1 LSAPTGNAASTT
13 THTSTDEVVATI
25 AAIVADVIGEDAGL
39 DLDIRVD
46 SSFSEDIEL
55 ESIEF
60 VALAEQ
66 LQRTYGERIDL
77 IAWLGE
83 LDLDE
88 IIDLTVGE
96 LAEFIA
102 ACLEAA
108 PVGAAVARAA
118 RCEAARAGNTDHGG
132 CDDVTYP
139 SALLERGAGA

>member
-1 LSAPTGNAASTT
+1 LSAPSGNAASTT
-13 THTSTDEVVATI
+13 ATTAPAGTDEIVATI
-25 AAIVADVIGEDAGL
+25 ACIVAEVIGEDAGL
-39 DLDIRVD
+39 DLDIRAD

-102 ACLEAA
+102 ACLD
-108 PVGAAVARAA
+108 G
-118 RCEAARAGNTDHGG
+118 
-132 CDDVTYP
+132 
-139 SALLERGAGA
+139 GAGA

>member
-1 LSAPTGNAASTT
+1 LSAPSGNAASTT
-13 THTSTDEVVATI
+13 TTSAPTDEIVATI
-25 AAIVADVIGEDAGL
+25 ACIVTEVIGEDAGL
-39 DLDIRVD
+39 DLDIRAD

-77 IAWLGE
+77 VGWLGE

-102 ACLEAA
+102 ACL
-108 PVGAAVARAA
+108 
-118 RCEAARAGNTDHGG
+118 TD
-132 CDDVTYP
+132 
-139 SALLERGAGA
+139 A

>member
-13 THTSTDEVVATI
+13 VSDRTDEIVATI
-25 AAIVADVIGEDAGL
+25 ACIVADVIGEDAGL
-39 DLDIRVD
+39 DLDIRAD

-77 IAWLGE
+77 VAWLGE

-102 ACLEAA
+102 ACLD
-108 PVGAAVARAA
+108 G
-118 RCEAARAGNTDHGG
+118 
-132 CDDVTYP
+132 
-139 SALLERGAGA
+139 GAGA

>member
-1 LSAPTGNAASTT
+1 LSAPSGNTASTT
-13 THTSTDEVVATI
+13 APTGTDEIVATI
-25 AAIVADVIGEDAGL
+25 ACIVADVIGEDAGL
-39 DLDIRVD
+39 DLDIRAD

-102 ACLEAA
+102 ACLD
-108 PVGAAVARAA
+108 G
-118 RCEAARAGNTDHGG
+118 
-132 CDDVTYP
+132 
-139 SALLERGAGA
+139 GAGG